1 MQLMAAPFP
10 QMLLTSCATFIIT
23 YVLLRL
29 FRVGDARIRS
39 IFYMLTLVA
48 PLVVYAV
55 YTPSI
60 WVMRPAMIRGFA
72 TEAGMVIERV
82 EEIAG
87 VNYTGLLCIIGLI
100 FGVATLA
107 ISYIFGVSIVKRCQG
122 VMDVTAEDEPRIYGT
137 VARLARKMEVKT
149 PRLGLT
155 ENLQPN
161 AFTVGYGA
169 KTMIV
174 LSSGLISTLNQ
185 IELEAVI
192 AHELAHVKNRDFH
205 LMAAVSSLKVAA
217 FFNPFAYLSASML
230 ARERELLADEVGTK
244 MTHRRNAF
252 KRALVKISSVDVKS
266 SVSILPSLVSG
277 MFVYSQIGPLRAAFT
292 SHPSLDTRLDRIG
305 NNRVKTTLD
314 GYKAAL
320 IAVILAASLAY
331 LSVYIMQPMPLMG
344 VFFRL
349 DPSFG
354 VHPMAFTEVGFG
366 GGPDF
371 MVFSGHIRGGGF
383 TLIRR
388 IPEALSLGKLVVY

>member
-1 MQLMAAPFP
+1 
-10 QMLLTSCATFIIT
+10 
-23 YVLLRL
+23 
-29 FRVGDARIRS
+29 
-39 IFYMLTLVA
+39 
-48 PLVVYAV
+48 LVVYAV

-60 WVMRPAMIRGFA
+60 WVMRPTMVHGFT
-72 TEAGMVIERV
+72 TETGMFVAAV

-87 VNYTGLLCIIGLI
+87 VNYTGLLCITGLV
-100 FGVATLA
+100 FGVVTLA
-107 ISYIFGVSIVKRCQG
+107 VSYLFGVDIVKRCQG
-122 VMDVTAEDEPRIYGT
+122 VMDVTEDDEPRIFGT
-137 VARLARKMEVKT
+137 VAKLAKKMGVQT

-169 KTMIV
+169 NTMIV

-217 FFNPFAYLSASML
+217 FFNPVAYLSASML
-230 ARERELLADEVGTK
+230 ARERELLADEVGMKT
-244 MTHRRNAF
+244 TNRRNAF

-266 SVSILPSLVSG
+266 SVSLLPGIVSG

-292 SHPSLDTRLDRIG
+292 THPSLDTRLDRLG
-305 NNRVKTTLD
+305 NNRGRSALD

-331 LSVYIMQPMPLMG
+331 LNAYIMQPMPLAS
-344 VFFRL
+344 VFFRF
-349 DPSFG
+349 DPAFG
-354 VHPMAFTEVGFG
+354 VHPMAFTEVGLAG
-366 GGPDF
+366 RTDF
-371 MVFSGHIRGGGF
+371 IVFSGRLQSGGF
-383 TLIRR
+383 STIKSMH
-388 IPEALSLGKLVVY
+388 EALSLRGLVVY